1 MLSEPVSLGLST
13 MFSLPCEGPFGC
25 FDYHGAKLL
34 CIDEAKNLVLI
45 SQTDGTD
52 VEKYT
57 LPSSLSKDSY
67 VWVKTCFI
75 NGRFL
80 LGLLK
85 SHEDNSFHLMTI
97 SLNHDQTCTVIKHV
111 PTKIISHGLRVEAHR
126 SMSQIVFSIC
136 NTKVLVKRPI
146 LRASD
151 RQSFMRQLRQ
161 EAEKT
166 NGINGDVEKIV
177 EEVIVEEKIQEITT
191 TTVPLD
197 DEKKMIESV
206 LLLVKVEMDGD
217 IIPTILSTGR
227 RRYGIKIHRTRSIRE
242 FRRTISTKFM
252 TRWKCVV
259 PIQNS
264 CEPFLW
270 GNNACIISRDNPTC
284 FYLAHTILN
293 PKSGFIAS
301 LLHKLSHRFRAHT
314 PVTEPIQSSI
324 RGQGPPPDL
333 IWSNIDILSGMPTF
347 LTMSVQTLKMVK
359 WQVFRDVYGHFNWR
373 KTELD
378 IEGPEG
384 TCRILFKCNSENNNS
399 SDFTIRFQL
408 QKSDGKSHFY
418 HFSIPRIVVQI
429 SS

>member
-1 MLSEPVSLGLST
+1 
-13 MFSLPCEGPFGC
+13 MFSVPCDGPFGC
-25 FDYHGAKLL
+25 FDYHGLKLV
-34 CIDEAKNLVLI
+34 CVDETKNMVFI
-45 SQTDGTD
+45 SHMDGTEM
-52 VEKYT
+52 EKYT
-57 LPSSLSKDSY
+57 LPSSLSKDFY

-85 SHEDNSFHLMTI
+85 SHHDKSFHLMTI
-97 SLNHDQTCTVIKHV
+97 SLNQDQTCSIIKHV

-136 NTKVLVKRPI
+136 NTKVFVKKPI
-146 LRASD
+146 QRTSD
-151 RQSFMRQLRQ
+151 RQSFMKQLRQ

-166 NGINGDVEKIV
+166 NGMNGDLEKVVED
-177 EEVIVEEKIQEITT
+177 VIVEEKIEQIQ
-191 TTVPLD
+191 
-197 DEKKMIESV
+197 
-206 LLLVKVEMDGD
+206 EMDGD

-242 FRRTISTKFM
+242 FRRTFSTKFM
-252 TRWKCVV
+252 TRWRCVV

-301 LLHKLSHRFRAHT
+301 ILHKLSHRFSTHT
-314 PVTEPIQSSI
+314 PVTEPIQSPI

-333 IWSNIDILSGMPTF
+333 IWSNIDILTGMPTF
-347 LTMSVQTLKMVK
+347 LTMNQETLRIVK
-359 WQVFRDVYGHFNWR
+359 WQVVRDVYGHFDWR

-384 TCRILFKCNSENNNS
+384 TSRILFKCNAENNNS

>member
-1 MLSEPVSLGLST
+1 

-25 FDYHGAKLL
+25 FDYHGSKLV
-34 CIDEAKNLVLI
+34 CIDEVKNAVLI
-45 SQTDGTD
+45 SHTDGSEM
-52 VEKYT
+52 EKYT
-57 LPSSLSKDSY
+57 LPNSLSKEFY
-67 VWVKTCFI
+67 VWVKLCFI

-85 SHEDNSFHLMTI
+85 SHHDKSFHLMTI
-97 SLNHDQTCTVIKHV
+97 NINRDQTCTIMKHV
-111 PTKIISHGLRVEAHR
+111 PTKIISHGLRVRPPTISCFTPVEAHR

-146 LRASD
+146 QRTSD
-151 RQSFMRQLRQ
+151 RQSFMKQLRQ
-161 EAEKT
+161 DVERT
-166 NGINGDVEKIV
+166 NGINGDVEKVIV
-177 EEVIVEEKIQEITT
+177 EEVIVEEKIQEI
-191 TTVPLD
+191 VPVD

-206 LLLVKVEMDGD
+206 LLLVKVENDGD

-242 FRRTISTKFM
+242 FRRTFSTKFM
-252 TRWKCVV
+252 TRWRCVV

-301 LLHKLSHRFRAHT
+301 LLHKLSHRFRTHT
-314 PVTEPIQSSI
+314 PVTEPIQSPI
-324 RGQGPPPDL
+324 RGQGPPPNL
-333 IWSNIDILSGMPTF
+333 IWSNIDILNGMPTF
-347 LTMSVQTLKMVK
+347 LTMSPETLRLVK
-359 WQVFRDVYGHFNWR
+359 WQVSRDVYGHFDWR

-378 IEGPEG
+378 IEGPED
-384 TCRILFKCNSENNNS
+384 TSRILFKCNSENNNS

>member
-1 MLSEPVSLGLST
+1 
-13 MFSLPCEGPFGC
+13 MFSVPCEGPFGC
-25 FDYHGAKLL
+25 FDYHGTRLV
-34 CIDEAKNLVLI
+34 CIDEARNLVLI
-45 SQTDGTD
+45 THTDGPEI
-52 VEKYT
+52 EKYT
-57 LPSSLSKDSY
+57 LPSSLSKDHY

-85 SHEDNSFHLMTI
+85 SHHDKSFHLMTV
-97 SLNHDQTCTVIKHV
+97 SFNHDQTCSILKHV
-111 PTKIISHGLRVEAHR
+111 PTKIMCHGLRVEAHR

-136 NTKVLVKRPI
+136 NTKVLVKRSI
-146 LRASD
+146 QRTSD
-151 RQSFMRQLRQ
+151 RQSFMKQLRQ
-161 EAEKT
+161 EEDKANGEKT
-166 NGINGDVEKIV
+166 VTVETIV
-177 EEVIVEEKIQEITT
+177 EETTGEEMIFEEKKEDA
-191 TTVPLD
+191 VSVD

-206 LLLVKVEMDGD
+206 LLLVKVEPDGD

-242 FRRTISTKFM
+242 FRRTFSTKFM
-252 TRWKCVV
+252 TRWRCLV

-293 PKSGFIAS
+293 PKSGILAS
-301 LLHKLSHRFRAHT
+301 LLHKLSHRFRTHT
-314 PVTEPIQSSI
+314 PVTEPVQSPI
-324 RGQGPPPDL
+324 RGQGPPSAL
-333 IWSNIDILSGMPTF
+333 IWSNIDILGGMPTF
-347 LTMSVQTLKMVK
+347 LTLNSETLKITK
-359 WQVFRDVYGHFNWR
+359 WQVVRDVYGHFDWR

-384 TCRILFKCNSENNNS
+384 TCRILYKCNSENNNS

-418 HFSIPRIVVQI
+418 HFSIPRIVVQV
-429 SS
+429 SP

>member
-1 MLSEPVSLGLST
+1 
-13 MFSLPCEGPFGC
+13 
-25 FDYHGAKLL
+25 
-34 CIDEAKNLVLI
+34 
-45 SQTDGTD
+45 
-52 VEKYT
+52 
-57 LPSSLSKDSY
+57 
-67 VWVKTCFI
+67 
-75 NGRFL
+75 
-80 LGLLK
+80 
-85 SHEDNSFHLMTI
+85 MTI

-111 PTKIISHGLRVEAHR
+111 PTKIISHGLRVRPLIVSHYSPASINFFQVEAHR

-252 TRWKCVV
+252 TRYV
-259 PIQNS
+259 
-264 CEPFLW
+264 LW
-270 GNNACIISRDNPTC
+270 
-284 FYLAHTILN
+284 
-293 PKSGFIAS
+293 
-301 LLHKLSHRFRAHT
+301 
-314 PVTEPIQSSI
+314 
-324 RGQGPPPDL
+324 
-333 IWSNIDILSGMPTF
+333 
-347 LTMSVQTLKMVK
+347 
-359 WQVFRDVYGHFNWR
+359 
-373 KTELD
+373 
-378 IEGPEG
+378 
-384 TCRILFKCNSENNNS
+384 
-399 SDFTIRFQL
+399 
-408 QKSDGKSHFY
+408 
-418 HFSIPRIVVQI
+418 
-429 SS
+429 

>member
-1 MLSEPVSLGLST
+1 
-13 MFSLPCEGPFGC
+13 MFSLPCDGPFGC
-25 FDYHGAKLL
+25 FDYHGSKLV
-34 CIDEAKNLVLI
+34 CIDEGKNLVLV
-45 SQTDGTD
+45 SNTDGT
-52 VEKYT
+52 ELEQFS
-57 LPSSLSKDSY
+57 LPNSLSKEFY
-67 VWVKTCFI
+67 VWVKACYI

-85 SHEDNSFHLMTI
+85 SHHDKSFHLMTI
-97 SLNHDQTCTVIKHV
+97 SINPDKTCSIVKHV

-136 NTKVLVKRPI
+136 NTKVLIKRPI
-146 LRASD
+146 QRTSD
-151 RQSFMRQLRQ
+151 RQSFMKQLRQ
-161 EAEKT
+161 DVERT
-166 NGINGDVEKIV
+166 NGLNGEVLEKVV
-177 EEVIVEEKIQEITT
+177 EEVIIEEKIEKIQE
-191 TTVPLD
+191 VAPVD

-206 LLLVKVEMDGD
+206 LLLVKVESDGD

-242 FRRTISTKFM
+242 FRRTFSTKFM
-252 TRWKCVV
+252 TRWRCLV
-259 PIQNS
+259 PVQNT

-301 LLHKLSHRFRAHT
+301 LLHKLSHRFRTHT
-314 PVTEPIQSSI
+314 PVTEPIQSPI

-333 IWSNIDILSGMPTF
+333 LWSNIDILNGMPTF
-347 LTMSVQTLKMVK
+347 LAMSPETRRIVK
-359 WQVFRDVYGHFNWR
+359 WQVSRDVYGHFDWR

-378 IEGPEG
+378 IEGPED
-384 TCRILFKCNSENNNS
+384 TSRILFKCNSENNNS